1 MNKDMFRIW
10 HVLNY
15 DYAGKYMIEALGR
28 RDGTS
33 KFHPDYRWCN
43 FGAASIGWRISEES
57 FIKDNLKWLD
67 NLKLRASFG
76 ITGGAVSELG
86 NYDYLSSIALG
97 TTYFNTGLVQKCMA
111 FQTNRL
117 YTYMGEIRE
126 S

>member
-1 MNKDMFRIW
+1 
-10 HVLNY
+10 
-15 DYAGKYMIEALGR
+15 MIEALGR

-76 ITGGAVSELG
+76 ITTWQVVIVPYIQLYS
-86 NYDYLSSIALG
+86 YLI
-97 TTYFNTGLVQKCMA
+97 
-111 FQTNRL
+111 
-117 YTYMGEIRE
+117 
-126 S
+126 